1 MYLSAD
7 LFYLFL
13 KSMTIYLTIFQMEQY
28 VCCKG
33 QNVNNKNIRREKYE
47 KIKENSQRLYRHWYT
62 NGMVLKGA
70 MHMSQRKVSTTHAT
84 AEQQSEQKICNEQV
98 AATFYIP
105 ANTKKIK
112 EKEDSW

>member
-1 MYLSAD
+1 MGNLSVIGKVHIKDIKALREWHVSGEFKKWD
-7 LFYLFL
+7 
-13 KSMTIYLTIFQMEQY
+13 
-28 VCCKG
+28 KG
-33 QNVNNKNIRREKYE
+33 N
-47 KIKENSQRLYRHWYT
+47 WYT

-98 AATFYIP
+98 AVTFYIP

>member
-1 MYLSAD
+1 MLQKA
-7 LFYLFL
+7 L
-13 KSMTIYLTIFQMEQY
+13 
-28 VCCKG
+28 
-33 QNVNNKNIRREKYE
+33 R
-47 KIKENSQRLYRHWYT
+47 
-62 NGMVLKGA
+62 
-70 MHMSQRKVSTTHAT
+70 T

>member
-1 MYLSAD
+1 
-7 LFYLFL
+7 
-13 KSMTIYLTIFQMEQY
+13 
-28 VCCKG
+28 
-33 QNVNNKNIRREKYE
+33 
-47 KIKENSQRLYRHWYT
+47 
-62 NGMVLKGA
+62 MVLKGA

-98 AATFYIP
+98 VETFYIP